1 MTMVRTVLG
10 VIAGLMTMFVV
21 IMAIEAAAHA
31 VYPPPAGL
39 NPMLADDMARIMMS
53 MPVEAKALVVVSWVV
68 GAFAGGWVAAKIAR
82 LHPRIA
88 AVIVAAMVVAG
99 VIGMILQ
106 MPAHP
111 LWMSALG
118 LLLPIP
124 AALLGAK
131 LARPRVT
138 LPPES
143 PVP

>member
-1 MTMVRTVLG
+1 MGRTILG
-10 VIAGLMTMFVV
+10 VIAGLMTMFIV
-21 IMAIEAAAHA
+21 IMAIEAAGHA

-39 NPMLADDMARIMMS
+39 NPMLAEDMAKIMMA
-53 MPVEAKALVVVSWVV
+53 MPVAAKAMVVVAWVV

-99 VIGMILQ
+99 VVGMILQ
-106 MPAHP
+106 MPEHP

-124 AALLGAK
+124 AALLGSK
-131 LARPRVT
+131 LARPRAV
-138 LPPES
+138 LPPVS
-143 PVP
+143 PAP